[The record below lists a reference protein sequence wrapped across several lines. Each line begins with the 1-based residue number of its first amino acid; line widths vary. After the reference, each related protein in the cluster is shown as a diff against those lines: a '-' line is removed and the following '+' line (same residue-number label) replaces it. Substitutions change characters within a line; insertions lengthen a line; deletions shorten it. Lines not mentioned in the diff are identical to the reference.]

1 MDYNSFTMCQI
12 VLSLLWF
19 IKYKTTLN
27 SNYNDQNYNKEPI
40 ILVHLYYYIR

>member
-1 MDYNSFTMCQI
+1 MDYNSFRMCQI

-19 IKYKTTLN
+19 IKYKTILN
-27 SNYNDQNYNKEPI
+27 SNYNDQNYNKELI